1 MRVWRRV
8 GMESRERWM
17 EGRGERTGEKRGQ
30 DRTGQD
36 RRGEGREE
44 RRGLRLSAGG
54 GCLAQA
60 GRRAFDI
67 RAVT

>member
-30 DRTGQD
+30 DRTGEE

-44 RRGLRLSAGG
+44 GVKALRWWWLPGAGR
-54 GCLAQA
+54 QA
-60 GRRAFDI
+60 G
-67 RAVT
+67 V